1 MKNDI
6 KQILKTLKGLTPTLK
21 EKYQINS
28 IEVFGSYVNNEQKT
42 NSDLD
47 ILVTFKRTPGLLKF
61 IELENF
67 LSDSIGIKVDLVM
80 KNSIKPRLRKT
91 ILNSAIPV

>member
-1 MKNDI
+1 MKKDI
-6 KQILKTLKGLTPTLK
+6 QQILKELHQLTPTLK
-21 EKYQINS
+21 EKYYISS
-28 IEVFGSYVNNEQKT
+28 IEVFGSYVNNKQKK

-47 ILVTFKRTPGLLKF
+47 LLVSFKRTPGLLKY

-67 LSDSIGIKVDLVM
+67 LSDSLGIKVDLVM
-80 KNSIKPRLRKT
+80 KNSIKPRLRKN